1 MCTIVDVSYIHDFAV
16 IKGGRGVELPNPHSS
31 REYVTDTVQISQNLL
46 YALNIE
52 YKNCFLKHTYENS
65 RLNSLTYTIDQIR
78 NANGIHIIVK
88 NSKVYILLIFTHN
101 IRFLYVAINLIER
114 SPPLLHRSR
123 YYVINNGN
131 VAHAHLLHVCT
142 ESHIYVCE
150 FGLVNNSN
158 FSGVIVRTEFMGIVT
173 CGPEFAARYYLP
185 PTKHCPAYASTNS
198 FLMYPR
204 RRATTVRI

>member
-1 MCTIVDVSYIHDFAV
+1 MRIICDIIF
-16 IKGGRGVELPNPHSS
+16 I
-31 REYVTDTVQISQNLL
+31 
-46 YALNIE
+46 LNI
-52 YKNCFLKHTYENS
+52 KTVFLKHTYENS
-65 RLNSLTYTIDQIR
+65 RLDSLTYMIDQIR
-78 NANGIHIIVK
+78 NANGIHVIIVE
-88 NSKVYILLIFTHN
+88 NSKVYILLIFTHIN
-101 IRFLYVAINLIER
+101 ICFLYVALNLIER

-142 ESHIYVCE
+142 ESHIFVRE
-150 FGLVNNSN
+150 FRLANNSN

-173 CGPEFAARYYLP
+173 CGPEFAARYYWP